1 MRVTHSRSRQYAFT
15 LVELMVALVLGSL
28 VILAVTQLY
37 LSSAQ
42 TQRLNDEQ
50 ALINSKS
57 LYALEVLE
65 RNIREAGFASCSPDY
80 LVGYWAKH
88 AGFSNLLNSGG
99 GIYGYEHT
107 GTGPGANFTLPGTRG
122 FSSAPAT
129 PVPSSTLAGSDI
141 LALQFRNSQQV
152 TIANT
157 GGGSGGGGGNSG
169 NSGNSGNQ
177 VQVCSAGVVQ
187 AGTNI
192 QIVENIAIPQGTM
205 VFFEKSCQ
213 GGDLFIKTNQ
223 SGQGQGN
230 GNNTFTKGG
239 NDNHNSSGPAGFC
252 NSYNAGDIV
261 TLSTIA
267 QRIFYIAAGSSGEP
281 TLFMQ
286 TFNNNNA
293 VIATEEIISGVETM
307 QISYGL
313 HSAAS
318 NRVVSSYVSASNVTN
333 WQQVISIRIS
343 LLLRSADNVLP
354 EASSQSWLVNGT
366 TVISPT
372 DRRARVVLTSTT
384 AIRSKTL

>member
-1 MRVTHSRSRQYAFT
+1 MRVTNLRSRQYAFT

-28 VILAVTQLY
+28 VILAVTQIY

-57 LYALEVLE
+57 VYALETLE

-80 LVGYWAKH
+80 MVGNWAKH
-88 AGFSNLLNSGG
+88 TGFSDLLHSAG
-99 GIYGYEHT
+99 GIRGYEHT

-122 FSSAPAT
+122 FSSAPPT
-129 PVPSSTLAGSDI
+129 PIPTTTLAGSDI

-157 GGGSGGGGGNSG
+157 GGGSGGSGGGGSGGGGGN
-169 NSGNSGNQ
+169 Q
-177 VQVCSAGVVQ
+177 VEVCSAGVVQ

-230 GNNTFTKGG
+230 GNNTFTKGT
-239 NDNHNSSGPAGFC
+239 NDNHNTAGPAGFC
-252 NSYNAGDIV
+252 NSYNGGDIV

-267 QRIFYIAAGSSGEP
+267 QRIFYIATGSSGEP

-313 HSAAS
+313 SSAGS
-318 NRVVSSYVSASNVTN
+318 NRVVSSYVAASNVTN
-333 WQQVISIRIS
+333 WQEVISIRIS
-343 LLLRSADNVLP
+343 LLFRSADNVLP
-354 EASSQSWLVNGT
+354 EATSKTFLVNGT
-366 TVISPT
+366 NITSPS